1 MEEEFFFEKLT
12 VYQESR
18 ALVKATYAL
27 VRKFPE
33 YERYALCDQLRR
45 AIVSVPSNIAEG
57 ISRVS
62 VKEKLHFLD
71 ISFGSLMESYCQLQ
85 LALDENYITKE
96 DYKSIKHSFFTVGK
110 LLNSF
115 KASIAKK
122 GNETNN

>member
-18 ALVKATYAL
+18 TLVKKTYAM

-33 YERYALCDQLRR
+33 YERYALSDQLRR

-57 ISRVS
+57 VSRVS
-62 VKEKLHFLD
+62 IKEKLHFLD

-85 LALDENYITKE
+85 LALDESYISE
-96 DYKSIKHSFFTVGK
+96 EEYKNIKRSFFTVGK

-122 GNETNN
+122 ESEPNT

>member
-45 AIVSVPSNIAEG
+45 AIVNIAEG

-85 LALDENYITKE
+85 LALDENYITE
-96 DYKSIKHSFFTVGK
+96 EEYKSIKHSFFTVGK

>member
-45 AIVSVPSNIAEG
+45 AIVSVPSNTLKALA
-57 ISRVS
+57 V
-62 VKEKLHFLD
+62 
-71 ISFGSLMESYCQLQ
+71 CQ
-85 LALDENYITKE
+85 
-96 DYKSIKHSFFTVGK
+96 
-110 LLNSF
+110 
-115 KASIAKK
+115 
-122 GNETNN
+122 

>member
-85 LALDENYITKE
+85 LALDENYRSGMRI
-96 DYKSIKHSFFTVGK
+96 SNFSSS
-110 LLNSF
+110 LM
-115 KASIAKK
+115 AA
-122 GNETNN
+122 

>member
-1 MEEEFFFEKLT
+1 M
-12 VYQESR
+12 VN
-18 ALVKATYAL
+18 ATYAL
-27 VRKFPE
+27 VRKFPD

-57 ISRVS
+57 VSRVS
-62 VKEKLHFLD
+62 QKEKLHFLD

-85 LALDENYITKE
+85 LALDENYITE
-96 DYKSIKHSFFTVGK
+96 EEYKSIKHSFFTVGK

-122 GNETNN
+122 GE